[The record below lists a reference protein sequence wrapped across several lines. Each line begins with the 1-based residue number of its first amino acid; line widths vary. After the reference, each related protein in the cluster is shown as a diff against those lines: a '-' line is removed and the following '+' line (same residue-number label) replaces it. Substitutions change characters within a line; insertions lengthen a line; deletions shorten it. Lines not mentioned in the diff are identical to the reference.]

1 MLIFSKVMSIIK
13 SISLKTI
20 RNIGLGVLLAVS
32 NISGCSP
39 KTITVP
45 GEKTNIVFI
54 MVDDMG
60 WKDVGFMGSNYY
72 ETPNIDKLA
81 DQGVVFTNAYAN
93 APNCA
98 PTRACLMTG
107 QYTPRHGIYTVNNS
121 DRGESRYR
129 KLIPTP
135 NTTILNSSFVTL
147 AETMRSAGYRTGMMG
162 KWHLGE
168 GEETGPEGQGFDIN
182 IGGCHK
188 GHPATYFSPY
198 MNDFIEDGPNGEY
211 LTDRMT
217 DEAIKFIEGSK
228 DGPFFLYLPYYAAHT
243 PIQPKPEV
251 KEKYEGKPADGKQNN
266 PAYAAMVETVDAGVG
281 RIMNKLDELML
292 SENTVVIF
300 FSDNGG
306 VGGITDMSPLRGSK
320 GMLYEGG
327 IREPMI
333 VRWPG
338 EVSPGTR
345 CDIPVISIDFYPTF
359 LEIAGISKPID
370 LVLDGEN
377 ILSLFKGGGEFS
389 ERELFWHF
397 PAYLQASENYLPGLI
412 WRTTP
417 VSVIRK
423 GDWKLLEFFE
433 DGHLELYNLKE
444 DISETNNLAEQMP
457 EKAIFLHEKLI
468 NWRAKV
474 NAPVPTELNP
484 EYNPE

>member
-1 MLIFSKVMSIIK
+1 MKI
-13 SISLKTI
+13 I
-20 RNIGLGVLLAVS
+20 RNLGLGLSIAFLF
-32 NISGCSP
+32 ISGCSSENSTRQNVKP
-39 KTITVP
+39 
-45 GEKTNIVFI
+45 NIVFI

-72 ETPNIDKLA
+72 ETSNIDKLA
-81 DQGVVFTNAYAN
+81 DQGIVFSNAYAN

-129 KLIPTP
+129 KLIPIP
-135 NTTILNSSFVTL
+135 NTTTLDNSFVTL

-168 GEETGPEGQGFDIN
+168 GEETGPEGQGFDVN
-182 IGGCHK
+182 VGGCQK

-198 MNDFIEDGPNGEY
+198 KNKFIEDGPNGEY

-228 DGPFFLYLPYYAAHT
+228 EDPFFLYLPYYAVHT
-243 PIQPKPEV
+243 PIQPKPGV
-251 KEKYEGKPADGKQNN
+251 KNKYEGKPADGKQNN

-281 RIMNKLDELML
+281 RIMNKLDKLML
-292 SENTVVIF
+292 TNNTVVIF

-338 EVSPGTR
+338 TIEPGTH
-345 CDIPVISIDFYPTF
+345 CDVPVISIDFYPTF
-359 LEIAGISKPID
+359 LEIAGINKPKD
-370 LVLDGEN
+370 LILDGEN
-377 ILSLFKGGGEFS
+377 ILPLFSGGGEFS
-389 ERELFWHF
+389 ERAIFWHF
-397 PAYLQASENYLPGLI
+397 PAYLQASNNLLPDLI

-417 VSVIRK
+417 VSVIRE

-433 DGHLELYNLKE
+433 DGHLELYNLKK
-444 DISETNNLAEQMP
+444 DISESDNLAEQMP
-457 EKAIFLHEKLI
+457 EQAKFLHNKLL
-468 NWRAKV
+468 NWRAKI
-474 NAPVPTELNP
+474 NAPVPLELNP
-484 EYNPE
+484 DYNPE

>member
-1 MLIFSKVMSIIK
+1 
-13 SISLKTI
+13 
-20 RNIGLGVLLAVS
+20 
-32 NISGCSP
+32 
-39 KTITVP
+39 
-45 GEKTNIVFI
+45 
-54 MVDDMG
+54 
-60 WKDVGFMGSNYY
+60 
-72 ETPNIDKLA
+72 
-81 DQGVVFTNAYAN
+81 
-93 APNCA
+93 
-98 PTRACLMTG
+98 
-107 QYTPRHGIYTVNNS
+107 
-121 DRGESRYR
+121 
-129 KLIPTP
+129 
-135 NTTILNSSFVTL
+135 
-147 AETMRSAGYRTGMMG
+147 
-162 KWHLGE
+162 
-168 GEETGPEGQGFDIN
+168 
-182 IGGCHK
+182 
-188 GHPATYFSPY
+188 
-198 MNDFIEDGPNGEY
+198 
-211 LTDRMT
+211 
-217 DEAIKFIEGSK
+217 
-228 DGPFFLYLPYYAAHT
+228 
-243 PIQPKPEV
+243 
-251 KEKYEGKPADGKQNN
+251 
-266 PAYAAMVETVDAGVG
+266 
-281 RIMNKLDELML
+281 
-292 SENTVVIF
+292 
-300 FSDNGG
+300 
-306 VGGITDMSPLRGSK
+306 MSPLRGSK

-359 LEIAGISKPID
+359 LGIAGISKPID

-377 ILSLFKGGGEFS
+377 ILPLFKGGGEFS
-389 ERELFWHF
+389 EREIFWHF

>member
-1 MLIFSKVMSIIK
+1 MSTIK
-13 SISLKTI
+13 SVSLKTI
-20 RNIGLGVLLAVS
+20 RNIGLGVSLAASCVS
-32 NISGCSP
+32 GYSSETNTGQN
-39 KTITVP
+39 
-45 GEKTNIVFI
+45 EKPNIVFI
-54 MVDDMG
+54 MVDDLG

-81 DQGVVFTNAYAN
+81 GQGVVFTNAYAN

-107 QYTPRHGIYTVNNS
+107 QYTPRHGIYTVNNP

-129 KLIPTP
+129 KLIPVP
-135 NTTILNSSFVTL
+135 NKTILDVGFVTL
-147 AETMRSAGYRTGMMG
+147 AETMKSAGYRTGMMG

-168 GEETGPEGQGFDIN
+168 GEETGPEGQGFDVN

-198 MNDFIEDGPNGEY
+198 KNEFIEDVTDGEY

-217 DEAIKFIEGSK
+217 DEAIKFIEESK
-228 DGPFFLYLPYYAAHT
+228 DGPFFLYLPYYAVHT

-251 KEKYEGKPADGKQNN
+251 KKKYEGKPADGKQNN
-266 PAYAAMVETVDAGVG
+266 PDYAAMVETVDAGVG
-281 RIMNKLDELML
+281 KIMKKLDELKL
-292 SENTVVIF
+292 TGNTIVFF

-338 EVSPGTR
+338 EVNPGTR
-345 CDIPVISIDFYPTF
+345 CDIPVISVDFYPTF
-359 LEIAGISKPID
+359 LEIAGIKKPKD
-370 LVLDGEN
+370 LIMDGEN
-377 ILSLFKGGGEFS
+377 ILPLFTGKKKFKK
-389 ERELFWHF
+389 RELFWHF
-397 PAYLQASENYLPGLI
+397 PAYLQATKRFLPGLI

-433 DGHLELYNLKE
+433 DGHLELYNLKK

-457 EKAIFLHEKLI
+457 GKARTLHKKLLK
-468 NWRAKV
+468 WRVKV

-484 EYNPE
+484 DYNPEY

>member
-1 MLIFSKVMSIIK
+1 MRIITSASIKI
-13 SISLKTI
+13 I
-20 RNIGLGVLLAVS
+20 RNLSLGLSIAFLF
-32 NISGCSP
+32 ISGCSSENSTRQNVKP
-39 KTITVP
+39 
-45 GEKTNIVFI
+45 NIVFI
-54 MVDDMG
+54 IIDDMG

-72 ETPNIDKLA
+72 ETSNIDKLA
-81 DQGVVFTNAYAN
+81 DQGIVFTNAYAN

-98 PTRACLMTG
+98 PSRACLITG
-107 QYTPRHGIYTVNNS
+107 KYTPRHGIYTVNNS

-129 KLIPTP
+129 KLIPIP
-135 NTTILNSSFVTL
+135 NSTTLDNSFVTL

-168 GEETGPEGQGFDIN
+168 GEETGPEGQGFDVN
-182 IGGCHK
+182 VGGCQK

-198 MNDFIEDGPNGEY
+198 KNEFIEDGPNGEY

-228 DGPFFLYLPYYAAHT
+228 EDPFFLYLPYYAVHT
-243 PIQPKPEV
+243 PIQPKPEIQN
-251 KEKYEGKPADGKQNN
+251 KYEGKPADGKQNN

-292 SENTVVIF
+292 TTNTVVIF

-338 EVSPGTR
+338 TIKPGTY
-345 CDIPVISIDFYPTF
+345 CDVPVISIDFYPTF
-359 LEIAGISKPID
+359 LEIAGITKPEN
-370 LVLDGEN
+370 LLLDGEN
-377 ILSLFKGGGEFS
+377 ILPLFTGGGEFS
-389 ERELFWHF
+389 ERAIFWHF
-397 PAYLQASENYLPGLI
+397 PAYLQASNNLLPDLI

-417 VSVIRK
+417 VSVIRE

-433 DGHLELYNLKE
+433 DGHLELYNLKN
-444 DISETNNLAEQMP
+444 DISESDNLAEQMP
-457 EKAIFLHEKLI
+457 EQAKSLHNKLL
-468 NWRAKV
+468 NWRAKI
-474 NAPVPTELNP
+474 NAPVPFELNP
-484 EYNPE
+484 DYNPE

>member
-1 MLIFSKVMSIIK
+1 MSTIK
-13 SISLKTI
+13 SVSLKTI
-20 RNIGLGVLLAVS
+20 RNIGLGVSLAASCVS
-32 NISGCSP
+32 GYSSETNTGQN
-39 KTITVP
+39 
-45 GEKTNIVFI
+45 EKPNIVFI
-54 MVDDMG
+54 MVDDLG
-60 WKDVGFMGSNYY
+60 WKDVGFMGSSYY

-81 DQGVVFTNAYAN
+81 GQGIVFTNAYAN

-107 QYTPRHGIYTVNNS
+107 QYTPRHGIYTVNNP

-129 KLIPTP
+129 KLIPVP
-135 NTTILNSSFVTL
+135 NKTILDSSFVTL
-147 AETMRSAGYRTGMMG
+147 AETMKSAGYRTGMMG

-168 GEETGPEGQGFDIN
+168 GKGTSPEGQGFDVN

-188 GHPATYFSPY
+188 GHPPTYFSPY
-198 MNDFIEDGPNGEY
+198 KNEFIEDVTDGEY

-217 DEAIKFIEGSK
+217 DEAIKFIEESK
-228 DGPFFLYLPYYAAHT
+228 DGPFFLYLPYYAVHT

-251 KEKYEGKPADGKQNN
+251 KKKYEGKPADGKQNN
-266 PAYAAMVETVDAGVG
+266 PDYAAMVETVDAGVG
-281 RIMNKLDELML
+281 KIMKKLDELKL
-292 SENTVVIF
+292 TGNTIVFF

-338 EVSPGTR
+338 EVNPGTR

-359 LEIAGISKPID
+359 LEIAGIIKPKD
-370 LVLDGEN
+370 LILDGKN
-377 ILSLFKGGGEFS
+377 ILPLFTGKKKFRK
-389 ERELFWHF
+389 REIFWHF
-397 PAYLQASENYLPGLI
+397 PAYLQAGKNLLPGLV

-433 DGHLELYNLKE
+433 DGHLELYNLKK

-457 EKAIFLHEKLI
+457 GKARTLHKKLLK
-468 NWRAKV
+468 WRVKV

-484 EYNPE
+484 DYNPEY

>member
-1 MLIFSKVMSIIK
+1 MRIIK
-13 SISLKTI
+13 SISLKII
-20 RNIGLGVLLAVS
+20 RHISFGVLLAVS
-32 NISGCSP
+32 NVSGCSP
-39 KTITVP
+39 ETITVP
-45 GEKTNIVFI
+45 NEKTNIVFI
-54 MVDDMG
+54 MVDDLG

-107 QYTPRHGIYTVNNS
+107 QYSPRHGIYTVNNS
-121 DRGESRYR
+121 DRGESRNR
-129 KLIPTP
+129 KLIPIP

-147 AETMRSAGYRTGMMG
+147 AETMRSAGYRTGIMG

-168 GEETGPEGQGFDIN
+168 GEETGPEGQGFDVN
-182 IGGCHK
+182 VGGCHK
-188 GHPATYFSPY
+188 GHPPTYFSPY
-198 MNDFIEDGPNGEY
+198 KNEFIEDGPDGEY

-228 DGPFFLYLPYYAAHT
+228 DGPFFLYLSYYAVHT

-251 KEKYEGKPADGKQNN
+251 KKKYEGKPADGKQNN

-292 SENTVVIF
+292 SKNTIVIF

-338 EVSPGTR
+338 EVNPGTR

-377 ILSLFKGGGEFS
+377 ILPLFRGGGEFS
-389 ERELFWHF
+389 EREIFWHF
-397 PAYLQASENYLPGLI
+397 PAYLQATNRYLPGLI

-433 DGHLELYNLKE
+433 DGHLELYNLEE

-484 EYNPE
+484 EYNTEY

>member
-1 MLIFSKVMSIIK
+1 MNKIK
-13 SISLKTI
+13 SVYIKI
-20 RNIGLGVLLAVS
+20 VRNIGLGVLFAVS
-32 NISGCSP
+32 GASGCSSENN
-39 KTITVP
+39 
-45 GEKTNIVFI
+45 EKDTRQIEKPNIVFI
-54 MVDDMG
+54 MVDDLG

-72 ETPNIDKLA
+72 ETPNVDKLSR
-81 DQGVVFTNAYAN
+81 QGMVFTNAYAN

-98 PTRACLMTG
+98 PTRACLITG
-107 QYTPRHGIYTVNNS
+107 QYTPRHGIYTVNNP

-129 KLIPTP
+129 KLIPIP
-135 NTTILNSSFVTL
+135 NNTILNSSFVTL
-147 AETMRSAGYRTGMMG
+147 AETMKSAGYRTGMMG

-168 GEETGPEGQGFDIN
+168 GGGTGPEAQGFDVN
-182 IGGCHK
+182 IGGCHQ

-198 MNDFIEDGPNGEY
+198 ENEYIEDGTDGEY

-228 DGPFFLYLPYYAAHT
+228 DGPFFLYLTYYAVHT

-251 KEKYEGKPADGKQNN
+251 KEKYEGKAADGKQNN

-281 RIMNKLDELML
+281 RVMDKLDELML
-292 SENTVVIF
+292 TENTVVIF

-306 VGGITDMSPLRGSK
+306 VGGITDMDPLRGSK

-338 EVSPGTR
+338 KVNPGTR

-359 LEIAGISKPID
+359 MEIAGISKPID
-370 LVLDGEN
+370 LILDGEN
-377 ILSLFKGGGEFS
+377 ILPLFTGGEGFS
-389 ERELFWHF
+389 DRAIFWHF
-397 PAYLQASENYLPGLI
+397 PAYLEASSYLPGLI

-417 VSVIRK
+417 VSVIRE

-433 DGHLELYNLKE
+433 DGNLELYNLKD
-444 DISETNNLAEQMP
+444 DISETNNLADQMP
-457 EKAIFLHEKLI
+457 EKATSLHNKLL
-468 NWRAKV
+468 NWRAKIE
-474 NAPVPTELNP
+474 APVPTELNP
-484 EYNPE
+484 EYQINTGSN

>member
-1 MLIFSKVMSIIK
+1 MSTIK
-13 SISLKTI
+13 SFSLKTI
-20 RNIGLGVLLAVS
+20 RNIGLGVSLAASCVS
-32 NISGCSP
+32 GYSSETNTGQN
-39 KTITVP
+39 
-45 GEKTNIVFI
+45 EKPNIVFI
-54 MVDDMG
+54 MVDDLG

-107 QYTPRHGIYTVNNS
+107 QYSPRHGIYTVNNP

-129 KLIPTP
+129 KLIPIP
-135 NTTILNSSFVTL
+135 NTTILDSIFVTL

-168 GEETGPEGQGFDIN
+168 GEGTSPEGQGFDIN
-182 IGGCHK
+182 IGGCYK
-188 GHPATYFSPY
+188 GHPSTYFSPY
-198 MNDFIEDGPNGEY
+198 KNEFIEDGPAGEY

-217 DEAIKFIEGSK
+217 DEAIKFIEESKNGS
-228 DGPFFLYLPYYAAHT
+228 FFLYLPYYAVHT

-251 KEKYEGKPADGKQNN
+251 KKKYEGKPAGGKQNN

-292 SENTVVIF
+292 TKKNVVIF

-306 VGGITDMSPLRGSK
+306 VGGITDMSPLKGSK

-338 EVSPGTR
+338 KVKPGTR
-345 CDIPVISIDFYPTF
+345 CDIPVIGVDFYPTF
-359 LEIAGISKPID
+359 MEIAGIKKPKDQI
-370 LVLDGEN
+370 LDGKN
-377 ILSLFKGGGEFS
+377 ILPLFTGKKKFRK
-389 ERELFWHF
+389 REIFWHF
-397 PAYLQASENYLPGLI
+397 PAYLQANKRFLPGLI

-433 DGHLELYNLKE
+433 NGHLELYNLEE
-444 DISETNNLAEQMP
+444 DIGETNNLAEQMP
-457 EKAIFLHEKLI
+457 GKARTLYKKLLK
-468 NWRAKV
+468 WRVKV

-484 EYNPE
+484 EYNPEY

>member
-1 MLIFSKVMSIIK
+1 MSTIK
-13 SISLKTI
+13 SVSLKTI
-20 RNIGLGVLLAVS
+20 RNIGLSVSLAASCVS
-32 NISGCSP
+32 GYSSETNTGQN
-39 KTITVP
+39 
-45 GEKTNIVFI
+45 EKPNIVFI
-54 MVDDMG
+54 MVDDLG

-81 DQGVVFTNAYAN
+81 GQGIVFTNAYAN

-107 QYTPRHGIYTVNNS
+107 QYTPRHGIYTVNNP

-129 KLIPTP
+129 KLIPIP
-135 NTTILNSSFVTL
+135 NKTILDSSFVTL
-147 AETMRSAGYRTGMMG
+147 AETMKSAGYRTGMMG

-168 GEETGPEGQGFDIN
+168 GEETGPEGQGFDVN
-182 IGGCHK
+182 VGGCHK

-198 MNDFIEDGPNGEY
+198 KNEFIEDGPDGEY

-217 DEAIKFIEGSK
+217 DEAIKFIEESK
-228 DGPFFLYLPYYAAHT
+228 DGPFFLYLPYYAVHT

-251 KEKYEGKPADGKQNN
+251 KKKYEGKPADGKQNN
-266 PAYAAMVETVDAGVG
+266 PDYAAMVETVDAGVG
-281 RIMNKLDELML
+281 KIMKKLDELKL
-292 SENTVVIF
+292 TGNTIVFF

-338 EVSPGTR
+338 EVNPGTR
-345 CDIPVISIDFYPTF
+345 CDIPVISVDFYPTF
-359 LEIAGISKPID
+359 LEIAGIIKPKD
-370 LVLDGEN
+370 LILDGKN
-377 ILSLFKGGGEFS
+377 ILPLFTGKKKFRK
-389 ERELFWHF
+389 REIFWHF
-397 PAYLQASENYLPGLI
+397 PAYLQAAKQFLPGLI

-433 DGHLELYNLKE
+433 DGHLELYNLKK

-457 EKAIFLHEKLI
+457 GKARTLHKKLLK
-468 NWRAKV
+468 WRVKV

-484 EYNPE
+484 DYNPEY

>member
-1 MLIFSKVMSIIK
+1 MNTIK
-13 SISLKTI
+13 SVSLKTI
-20 RNIGLGVLLAVS
+20 RNIGLGVSFATLCVS
-32 NISGCSP
+32 GYSSENNTGQN
-39 KTITVP
+39 
-45 GEKTNIVFI
+45 EKPNFVFI
-54 MVDDMG
+54 MVDDLG

-72 ETPNIDKLA
+72 ETPNIDKLSR
-81 DQGVVFTNAYAN
+81 QGMVFTNAYAN

-107 QYTPRHGIYTVNNS
+107 QYTPRHGIYTVNNPN
-121 DRGESRYR
+121 RGESRFR
-129 KLIPTP
+129 KLIPIP
-135 NTTILNSSFVTL
+135 NTTILDSSFVTL

-168 GEETGPEGQGFDIN
+168 GEETGPEGQGFDVN
-182 IGGCHK
+182 IGGHHK
-188 GHPATYFSPY
+188 GHPSTYFSPY
-198 MNDFIEDGPNGEY
+198 KNEFIEDGPYGEY

-217 DEAIKFIEGSK
+217 DEAIKFIEESK
-228 DGPFFLYLPYYAAHT
+228 DGPFFLYLPYYAVHT

-251 KEKYEGKPADGKQNN
+251 KKKYEGKPADGKQNN

-281 RIMNKLDELML
+281 IIMNKLDELML
-292 SENTVVIF
+292 TENTVVIF

-333 VRWPG
+333 VRWTG
-338 EVSPGTR
+338 KVKPGTR
-345 CDIPVISIDFYPTF
+345 CDIPVIGVDFYPTF
-359 LEIAGISKPID
+359 MEIAGIKKPKD
-370 LVLDGEN
+370 LILDGKN
-377 ILSLFKGGGEFS
+377 ILPLFTGKKKFRK
-389 ERELFWHF
+389 REIFWHF
-397 PAYLQASENYLPGLI
+397 PAYLQANKRFLSGLI

-433 DGHLELYNLKE
+433 DGHLELYNLEE
-444 DISETNNLAEQMP
+444 DIGETNNLAEQMP
-457 EKAIFLHEKLI
+457 GKVRTLYKKLLK
-468 NWRAKV
+468 WRVKV

-484 EYNPE
+484 EYNPEY

>member
-1 MLIFSKVMSIIK
+1 M
-13 SISLKTI
+13 KTTK
-20 RNIGLGVLLAVS
+20 NIYGVFIVTVSVLLIVVLDSYSSA
-32 NISGCSP
+32 NKKSP
-39 KTITVP
+39 NFAN
-45 GEKTNIVFI
+45 EKTNIVFI

-81 DQGVVFTNAYAN
+81 GQGVVFTNAYAN

-107 QYTPRHGIYTVNNS
+107 QYTPRHGIYTVNNP

-129 KLIPTP
+129 KLIPIP
-135 NTTILNSSFVTL
+135 NTTILDSSFVTL
-147 AETMRSAGYRTGMMG
+147 AETMRFAGYRTGMMG

-168 GEETGPEGQGFDIN
+168 GKGTSPEGQGFDVN
-182 IGGCHK
+182 VGGCHK
-188 GHPATYFSPY
+188 GHPLTYFSPY
-198 MNDFIEDGPNGEY
+198 KNEFIEDGPDGEY

-228 DGPFFLYLPYYAAHT
+228 DGPFFLYLPYYAVHT

-251 KEKYEGKPADGKQNN
+251 KKKYEGKPADGKQNN
-266 PAYAAMVETVDAGVG
+266 PGYATMVETVDNGVG

-338 EVSPGTR
+338 KVKPGTR

-370 LVLDGEN
+370 LILDGEN
-377 ILSLFKGGGEFS
+377 ILPLFKGGEELS
-389 ERELFWHF
+389 EREIFWHF
-397 PAYLQASENYLPGLI
+397 PAYLQASENFLPGLI

-433 DGHLELYNLKE
+433 DGHLELYNLKN

-457 EKAIFLHEKLI
+457 GKAKSLHKKLLK
-468 NWRAKV
+468 WRAKV

-484 EYNPE
+484 EYNPEY

>member
-1 MLIFSKVMSIIK
+1 MCLTESDFLTTV
-13 SISLKTI
+13 
-20 RNIGLGVLLAVS
+20 RNIGLVMSFVASCVS
-32 NISGCSP
+32 GYSSETN
-39 KTITVP
+39 T
-45 GEKTNIVFI
+45 EKNKKPNFVFI
-54 MVDDMG
+54 MVDDLG

-72 ETPNIDKLA
+72 ETPNIDKLSS
-81 DQGVVFTNAYAN
+81 QGMVFTNAYAN

-98 PTRACLMTG
+98 PTRACLITG
-107 QYTPRHGIYTVNNS
+107 QYSPRHGVYTVNNP
-121 DRGESRYR
+121 DRGKSINR
-129 KLIPTP
+129 KLIPIP
-135 NTTILNSSFVTL
+135 NKTILDSGFVTM

-168 GEETGPEGQGFDIN
+168 ENGTSPEEQGFDVN
-182 IGGCHK
+182 IGGCHQ

-198 MNDFIEDGPNGEY
+198 KNKFLEDGLEGEY

-217 DEAIKFIEGSK
+217 DEAIKFIEESK
-228 DGPFFLYLPYYAAHT
+228 NDPFFLYLPYYAVHT

-251 KEKYEGKPADGKQNN
+251 KKKYDEKPADGKQNN

-281 RIMNKLDELML
+281 EIMKKLDELKL
-292 SENTVVIF
+292 TKNTVVIF

-338 EVSPGTR
+338 KVSPGTH
-345 CDIPVISIDFYPTF
+345 CDIPVIGVDFYPTF
-359 LEIAGISKPID
+359 IKIAGIRKPSGLI
-370 LVLDGEN
+370 LDGKN
-377 ILSLFKGGGEFS
+377 ILPLFTGKNKYKK
-389 ERELFWHF
+389 REIFWHF
-397 PAYLQASENYLPGLI
+397 PAYLQATKRFLPDLI

-433 DGHLELYNLKE
+433 DGHLELYNLEE
-444 DISETNNLAEQMP
+444 DIGETNNLAAQMP
-457 EKAIFLHEKLI
+457 GKAKNLHKKLLK
-468 NWRAKV
+468 WREKV

-484 EYNPE
+484 EYDPE